1 MREVLHESLVR
12 DTGINL
18 LSNIEI
24 SVQVEIDLGLFR
36 EMEIQITGDQKDDD
50 HVEDNE
56 KSNLGLQSD
65 GFFGDPLTDEGS
77 DPLDRKG

>member
-1 MREVLHESLVR
+1 VREVLHESLVR

-24 SVQVEIDLGLFR
+24 SVQVEIDLSLFR

-77 DPLDRKG
+77 DPLDRQG